1 MADLRYQRNFGI
13 AAHID
18 AGKTTT
24 TERIL
29 YYTGVN
35 HKIGEVHDGAAT
47 MDWMAQE
54 QERGI
59 TITSAA
65 TTCFWNFPM
74 EQGKKIADTKQ
85 YKFNII
91 DTPGHV
97 DFTVE
102 VERSLRVLDG
112 LLALFCAVSGV
123 EPQSET
129 VWRQANRYKVPR
141 IGFVNKMDRAGADF
155 LNVVKQ
161 IKEMLG
167 AKAVPLQL
175 PIGAEDNFKG
185 VVDLITMKA
194 MVWDD
199 ATQGMTFNEVPI
211 PEDMLEDVNE
221 WRQHLIEAVADYDDK
236 LLEKFFDDPNTI
248 TEAEIHEAI
257 RKATIDISIIPMM
270 CGSSFK
276 NKGVQTALDAIVRY
290 LPGPMDIEA
299 VKGTNP
305 DNGEELLRHCDP
317 KEPFSALAFKIM
329 TDPFVGR
336 LAFFRA
342 YSGRLDSGSYVL
354 NTRTGK
360 KERIS
365 RIMQMHANKQNP
377 VDYIEAGDIGAAVGF
392 KDIKTGDT
400 LCNEDN
406 PIVLEAMTFPEPV
419 ISVAVEPKTQADV
432 DKMGMAIAKLVEEDP
447 TLKVKT
453 DEETG
458 QTILSGMGEL
468 HLEIIVDRMRREF
481 KVEIN
486 QGAPQVAYKEAF
498 HNTIEHRE
506 TLKKQTGGRGKFADI
521 IFEIGPA
528 DEEFLNDKEKNKG
541 NFQFVNGLFGGSI
554 PKEFV
559 PAIQKGF
566 ETAMTTG
573 VLAGYPME
581 SMKVR
586 VFDGS
591 FHQVDSDAM
600 SFELCAKQGYREAG
614 RKAKPVL
621 LEPIMKVEVLT
632 PDQYMGDVTGDL
644 NRRRGMLEGM
654 DSKHG
659 VQVIKAKVPLSEMF
673 GYVTQLRSLS
683 SGRATSTME
692 FSHYSPAPNNIAE
705 EVIAKQKGKV
715 RIGEE

>member
-1 MADLRYQRNFGI
+1 MADLRLQRNFGI

-35 HKIGEVHDGAAT
+35 HKLGETHEGGT
-47 MDWMAQE
+47 TTDWMDQE
-54 QERGI
+54 KERGI

-65 TTCFWNFPM
+65 VTCFWNFPTS
-74 EQGKKIADTKQ
+74 QGKVVPDSKK

-102 VERSLRVLDG
+102 VERSMRVLDG
-112 LLALFCAVSGV
+112 LVALFSAVDGV

-141 IGFVNKMDRAGADF
+141 IGFVNKMDRIGADF
-155 LNVVKQ
+155 LMVVQ
-161 IKEMLG
+161 QVRDMLG
-167 AKAVPLQL
+167 AKSVPLQL

-194 MVWDD
+194 IVWDD
-199 ATQGMTFNEVPI
+199 ATQGMTYTESEI
-211 PEDMLEDVNE
+211 PADMVDEANE
-221 WRQHLIEAVADYDDK
+221 WRGHLVEAVAEYDDT
-236 LLEKFFDDPNTI
+236 LMEKFFEDPNSI
-248 TEAEIHEAI
+248 SEGEIHEAI
-257 RKATIDISIIPMM
+257 RKATIDLSIIPML
-270 CGSSFK
+270 CGSSYK
-276 NKGVQTALDAIVRY
+276 NKGVQKMLDCVVRY
-290 LPGPMDIEA
+290 LPSPVDIEA
-299 VKGTNP
+299 INGTHP
-305 DNGEELLRHCDP
+305 DSGEEIFRKPDA
-317 KEPFSALAFKIM
+317 KEPFAALAFKIM

-342 YSGRLDSGSYVL
+342 YSGHLDAGSYVL
-354 NTRTGK
+354 NVRSGK
-360 KERIS
+360 NERIS

-377 VDYIEAGDIGAAVGF
+377 IDFIEAGDIGAAVGF

-400 LCNEDN
+400 LCDEKH
-406 PIVLEAMTFPEPV
+406 PIILENMFIPEPV
-419 ISVAVEPKTQADV
+419 IAIAIEPKTQADV

-447 TLKVKT
+447 TLRVKT
-453 DEETG
+453 DEDTM
-458 QTILSGMGEL
+458 QTILQGMGEL

-498 HNTIEHRE
+498 TSMTTHRE
-506 TLKKQTGGRGKFADI
+506 VYKKQTGGRGKFADI
-521 IFEIGPA
+521 QFEIGPA
-528 DEEFLNDKEKNKG
+528 DEEFLKEGKG
-541 NFQFVNGLFGGSI
+541 NFQFVNDIFGGSI
-554 PKEFV
+554 PREFI

-566 ETAMTTG
+566 ESSMNTG
-573 VLAGYPME
+573 PLAGFPVE

-586 VFDGS
+586 IFDGS
-591 FHQVDSDAM
+591 FHAVDSDSM
-600 SFELCAKQGYREAG
+600 SFELCAKSGFREAG

-621 LEPIMKVEVLT
+621 LEPIMKVEVTT

-644 NRRRGMLEGM
+644 NRRRAMLEGM
-654 DSKHG
+654 DSRNNL
-659 VQVIKAKVPLSEMF
+659 QVIRAKVPLSEMF

-683 SGRATSTME
+683 SGRATSVME
-692 FSHYSPAPNNIAE
+692 FSHYAPAPRNIEE
-705 EVIAKQKGKV
+705 EVVAKVKGKV
-715 RIGEE
+715 SA